1 MVYLLPY
8 SHNIILRGFVVRT
21 KNASWKIRESPS
33 EGVRNVS
40 RGPKASNFHLSASS
54 IKATQGGNVITFS
67 DGKTIGATM
76 KSFVGDGRNSAID
89 SLQIKLGDTTTAID
103 KMWLLEWYV
112 LA

>member
-1 MVYLLPY
+1 VIFTKGRDAKEIQAKEIYL
-8 SHNIILRGFVVRT
+8 FM
-21 KNASWKIRESPS
+21 
-33 EGVRNVS
+33 S

-76 KSFVGDGRNSAID
+76 KSFVGDGRNSAIE
-89 SLQIKLGDTTTAID
+89 SLQIKLGDTTTAFD